1 MKQKLEA
8 DGLSVQYDN
17 RTILSD
23 IHIKCET
30 GELIGLL
37 GRNGQGKSTLLQA
50 IFGLKAC
57 EKSIRINNRSQNEA
71 YKKEGLIRYLPQ
83 FNFLPKSMTLKQ
95 VFEDYRLSYPAFETH
110 FTEFFHRDDTS
121 VKQLSGGQQRLIE
134 IYIIL
139 ASDSF
144 FALLDEPFTQLSP
157 IQIEKV
163 KDFIVAKK
171 SSKGIII
178 TDHLY
183 KHVLEIS
190 NCNYLL
196 KNGKT
201 YLIKDL
207 SEIEKHGYTMPVLDR

>member
-37 GRNGQGKSTLLQA
+37 GRNGQGKSILLQA
-50 IFGLKAC
+50 IFGLIAC
-57 EKSIRINNRSQNEA
+57 EKSIRINHRSYQEA
-71 YKKEGLIRYLPQ
+71 FKMPSLIRYLPQ
-83 FNFLPKSMTLKQ
+83 FNFVPKSMSIKQ
-95 VFEDYRLSYPAFETH
+95 VFEDYGLFYSEFENQ
-110 FTEFFHRDDTS
+110 FTEFVNQESTLI
-121 VKQLSGGQQRLIE
+121 KQLSGGQQRLIE

-139 ASDSF
+139 ASDSS
-144 FALLDEPFTQLSP
+144 FALLDEPFTHLSP

-163 KDFIVAKK
+163 KELIVSKK

-183 KHVLEIS
+183 KHVLDLS
-190 NCNYLL
+190 NFNYLL
-196 KNGKT
+196 KNGKS
-201 YLIKDL
+201 YLIKNL
-207 SEIEKHGYTMPVLDR
+207 SEIEELGYTMTVLDR